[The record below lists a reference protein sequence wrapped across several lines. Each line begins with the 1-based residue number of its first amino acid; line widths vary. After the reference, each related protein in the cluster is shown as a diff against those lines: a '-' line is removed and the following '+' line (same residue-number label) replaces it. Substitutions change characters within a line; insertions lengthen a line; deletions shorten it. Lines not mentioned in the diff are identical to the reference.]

1 MDITSNF
8 ALLILAFSVILYNYP
23 VYAIPPAVA
32 ITYSLITQHLHHK
45 KLPKLFDHYI
55 EQNTMHLESVC
66 SGLNSNRDF
75 RYVLQSTA
83 RKRLLKTCI
92 KSNFKLSVLEFSS
105 SLSYLLGLVTL
116 ILLYTHVVN
125 HDSYST
131 GAFISAALYVEKVLV
146 PVFGLISIYYS
157 TAESQ
162 SRKKRIDKNT
172 GLTSK

>member
-1 MDITSNF
+1 
-8 ALLILAFSVILYNYP
+8 
-23 VYAIPPAVA
+23 
-32 ITYSLITQHLHHK
+32 
-45 KLPKLFDHYI
+45 
-55 EQNTMHLESVC
+55 MHLESVC